1 MARQYNYQYA
11 FYERN
16 GVKYIAAISSYK
28 KRTVKGI
35 AKCNPEDVYDEEF
48 GKRLAEARCSKKINH
63 LRSKDIYKEYAKTL
77 ENLIDMRV
85 QLNKLDKIY
94 SHSLDREA
102 NADNEIESLINSGIS
117 N

>member
-35 AKCNPEDVYDEEF
+35 AKCHPEDVYDEDF
-48 GKRLAEARCSKKINH
+48 GKKLAEARCSKKINH
-63 LRSKDIYKEYAKTL
+63 LRSKNIYKEYAKTFK
-77 ENLIDMRV
+77 NLIDMRV
-85 QLNKLDKIY
+85 QLDKLKKIY
-94 SHSLDREA
+94 YQSLDREN
-102 NADNEIESLINSGIS
+102 NADEEVESLINSRIF

>member
-63 LRSKDIYKEYAKTL
+63 LRSKDICKEYAKTL
-77 ENLIDMRV
+77 KNLVDIRV
-85 QLNKLDKIY
+85 QLSKLIEIY
-94 SHSLDREA
+94 SRSLDREII
-102 NADNEIESLINSGIS
+102 ADKEIESLISNGIS